1 MMMSNVLVAPALHGL
16 YNFNHLERR
25 SRRRRD
31 EGGEK
36 EKEERG
42 KLVIGFDFC
51 HCNSGFKLAA
61 YPLYHVPIV
70 ALI

>member
-1 MMMSNVLVAPALHGL
+1 MRVAKRKRKKG
-16 YNFNHLERR
+16 
-25 SRRRRD
+25 
-31 EGGEK
+31 
-36 EKEERG
+36 G
-42 KLVIGFDFC
+42 KLVIGFDFY